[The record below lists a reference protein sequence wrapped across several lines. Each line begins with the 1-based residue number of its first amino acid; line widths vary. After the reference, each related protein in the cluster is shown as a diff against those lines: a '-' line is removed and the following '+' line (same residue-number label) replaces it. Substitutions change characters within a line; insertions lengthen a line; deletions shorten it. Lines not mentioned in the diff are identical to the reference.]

1 MKHRNHKV
9 GQIYEVRHKWL
20 MSRQEI
26 KNYNWKSVDFV
37 MYLGESRAKSDKGS
51 TVYELLVDGKIM
63 LVRNDFLRFLEP
75 ISEDR

>member
-1 MKHRNHKV
+1 MKHRDHKA

-20 MSRQEI
+20 MSRKEI

-37 MYLGESRAKSDKGS
+37 MYLGESRMKRDKEAPM
-51 TVYELLVDGKIM
+51 YEILVDGNVL
-63 LVRNDFLRFLEP
+63 LVSNDFLRYLEP